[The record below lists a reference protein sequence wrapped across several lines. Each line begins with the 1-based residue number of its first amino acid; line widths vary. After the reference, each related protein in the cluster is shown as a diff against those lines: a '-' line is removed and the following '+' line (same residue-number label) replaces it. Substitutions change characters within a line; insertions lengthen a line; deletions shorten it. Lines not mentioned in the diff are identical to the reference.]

1 VLFAIIFVVT
11 FLQFRLS
18 RGLVNAAA
26 DFEA

>member
-1 VLFAIIFVVT
+1 VVT
-11 FLQFRLS
+11 FVQLRLS